1 MVPDSSLGGAT
12 TFKTPVSDA
21 GGFFVFYLLMAFEGY
36 GSTVMIAPV
45 KELLYW

>member
-1 MVPDSSLGGAT
+1 LVPGSSPGGPT
-12 TFKTPVSDA
+12 TFKTPVRDV